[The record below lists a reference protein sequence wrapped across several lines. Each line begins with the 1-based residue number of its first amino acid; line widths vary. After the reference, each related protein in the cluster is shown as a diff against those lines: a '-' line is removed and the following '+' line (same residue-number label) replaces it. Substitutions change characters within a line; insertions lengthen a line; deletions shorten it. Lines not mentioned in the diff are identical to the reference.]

1 MGGVDVIVAGAGV
14 AGSSLAILLG
24 RAGVS
29 VELYDQHRF
38 PRDKVCAEGL
48 MPAGV
53 GVLGRLGLAAAAGG
67 APFRG
72 IRYFGHGRQ
81 VEALFP
87 GGGDAPGHGLGL
99 RRLALDALLFETA
112 RATPGVTALPG
123 VKVEAPLTAWGRV
136 TGVLVDGRP
145 RRARLVVAAD
155 GPRSLLRRRLGLDP
169 APPRRPRIGLRA
181 HFRLAPGQAPADHVE
196 IFLGDEHELYVTPV
210 GAAEVSVAL
219 LAARAAC
226 HAGGGNGDGD
236 GDAPGRLFRRAIAQ
250 QPRLCA
256 LLEGARPAGEL
267 GGRTPLAGR
276 ARRGVVPG
284 LVLLGDA
291 AAALDPV
298 TGAGMAQALVSAE
311 LLARALVRRDPAGA
325 ATGAAAGAAAA
336 FDASDDVL
344 LEFDRRRQALYRE
357 AAVLASMVLSLVRSP
372 PLARGAFHLLHHWPA
387 LFTHLVGVAGG
398 TRPLLPG

>member
-1 MGGVDVIVAGAGV
+1 MGGVDVIIAGGGV

-53 GVLGRLGLAAAAGG
+53 GVLGRLGLQAAAGG

-81 VEALFP
+81 IEAQFP
-87 GGGDAPGHGLGL
+87 GGPDAPGFGLGL
-99 RRLALDALLFETA
+99 RRWRLDALLFEAA
-112 RATPGVTALPG
+112 RATPGVIATGG
-123 VKVEAPLTAWGRV
+123 VKVEALVMQGSRV
-136 TGVLVDGRP
+136 TGVVAGARP

-169 APPRRPRIGLRA
+169 PVPRRPRIGLRA
-181 HFRLAPGQAPADHVE
+181 HFQLAPGQVPADHVE
-196 IFLGDEHELYVTPV
+196 IFLGDAHELYVTPL
-210 GAAEVSVAL
+210 GDGEVSVAL
-219 LAARAAC
+219 LAARASCQQDEGTGPQLYFQRAL
-226 HAGGGNGDGD
+226 AG
-236 GDAPGRLFRRAIAQ
+236 
-250 QPRLCA
+250 QPRLRA
-256 LLEGARPAGEL
+256 LLEGARPTGEL

-276 ARRGVVPG
+276 ARKGVVPG

-311 LLARALVRRDPAGA
+311 LLAQALVRGDPAR
-325 ATGAAAGAAAA
+325 AGGR
-336 FDASDDVL
+336 FDPSDDVL

-357 AAVLASMVLSLVRSP
+357 AAVLAEMVLSLVKSP
-372 PLARGAFHLLHHWPA
+372 PLARGAFRLLHHWPA
-387 LFTHLVGVAGG
+387 LFSHLVGVAGG

>member
-1 MGGVDVIVAGAGV
+1 MAGVDVIVAGGGV
-14 AGSSLAILLG
+14 AGASLAVLLG
-24 RAGVS
+24 RAGLQ

-48 MPAGV
+48 MPSGV
-53 GVLGRLGLAAAAGG
+53 AVLGRLGLRPDPSG

-72 IRYFGHGRQ
+72 IRYFGFGRQ
-81 VEALFP
+81 IEALFP
-87 GGGDAPGHGLGL
+87 GDPTTPGHGLGL
-99 RRLALDALLFETA
+99 RRWRLDAQLWDTA
-112 RATPGVTALPG
+112 RATPGVTAREG
-123 VKVEAPLTAWGRV
+123 VKVEAPLVEWGRV
-136 TGVLVDGRP
+136 GGVLVDGQP

-155 GPRSLLRRRLGLDP
+155 GPRSLLRRRLDLDP

-181 HFRLAPGQAPADHVE
+181 HFRLAAGQRASDHVE
-196 IFLGDEHELYVTPV
+196 IFLCDHHELYVTPLPE
-210 GAAEVSVAL
+210 GEVSVAL
-219 LAARAAC
+219 LAPRDACAEKPEPFFLQALAR
-226 HAGGGNGDGD
+226 HR
-236 GDAPGRLFRRAIAQ
+236 RLG
-250 QPRLCA
+250 A
-256 LLEGARPAGEL
+256 LLEGARPTGEL

-311 LLARALVRRDPAGA
+311 LLARALVRRGGSFDP
-325 ATGAAAGAAAA
+325 
-336 FDASDDVL
+336 SDDVL

-357 AAVLASMVLSLVRSP
+357 AAVLAAMVLSLVRRQT
-372 PLARGAFHLLHHWPA
+372 LARGAFGLLQRWPA